1 MKLEDILIEEE
12 FKNTYTY
19 SYKNTPQKEQIERIP
34 IHSMQ
39 TRVGIF
45 LFF

>member
-19 SYKNTPQKEQIERIP
+19 SYKNTPQKEQIEHIL
-34 IHSMQ
+34 IQSMQ
-39 TRVGIF
+39 TRVGLF